1 MRKVFIKPD
10 KGYGKMGR
18 ELVLRWL
25 IPETVDEKLER
36 EIVNLTKEEV
46 VLRLFKEKKISS
58 GYGAELL
65 GITKRDFW
73 ELLHKRRIPLFDYP
87 KEELEKEL
95 EALAELKKEM
105 N

>member
-1 MRKVFIKPD
+1 MS
-10 KGYGKMGR
+10 R

-25 IPETVDEKLER
+25 IPEAIDEELER

-46 VLRLFKEKKISS
+46 VLNLFKEKKISS

-65 GITKRDFW
+65 AMPKKDFW
-73 ELLHKRRIPLFDYP
+73 ALLHKKGIPLFDYP

-95 EALAELKKEM
+95 EALTELEKEM
-105 N
+105 EKIMENS

>member
-1 MRKVFIKPD
+1 MS
-10 KGYGKMGR
+10 R

-25 IPETVDEKLER
+25 IPETVDEELER

-46 VLRLFKEKKISS
+46 VLNLFKEKKISS

-73 ELLHKRRIPLFDYP
+73 EFLHKKGILFFDYS
-87 KEELEKEL
+87 KEELENEL
-95 EALAELKKEM
+95 EALTESEKEIKERKGKS
-105 N
+105 